1 MRRIL
6 MSGALVAVLVGVILV
21 AGTTLAQDKPDGTL
35 TFSGGHV
42 SAGIG
47 YSWGSGT
54 LTYKGK
60 KYPFSVD
67 GLGVGTVG
75 GAKVT
80 ASGDVYNLKK
90 PEDFNGTYS
99 AGTAGATFGAGG
111 GGTAM
116 QNDKEVVIKL
126 VSTTQ
131 GLDFKLA
138 AGGVK
143 IKLKKK

>member
-1 MRRIL
+1 MRRRL
-6 MSGALVAVLVGVILV
+6 MSGAVVAVLVGATLV
-21 AGTTLAQDKPDGTL
+21 ASAALAQEKPDATL
-35 TFSGGHV
+35 KFSGGSV

-54 LTYKGK
+54 LTYQGK
-60 KYPFSVD
+60 DYPFSVD
-67 GLGVGTVG
+67 GLSVGAVG
-75 GAKVT
+75 AASVA

-90 PEDFNGTYS
+90 LEDFNGNYTAATAS
-99 AGTAGATFGAGG
+99 GTIGGGA

-116 QNDKEVVIKL
+116 QNQAGVVIKL

-138 AGGVK
+138 ASGVK
-143 IKLKKK
+143 ISLK

>member
-1 MRRIL
+1 M
-6 MSGALVAVLVGVILV
+6 AVLVGAILV
-21 AGTTLAQDKPDGTL
+21 AGIALAQEKPDATL

-67 GLGVGTVG
+67 GLAVGAVG
-75 GAKVT
+75 GSSIS
-80 ASGDVYNLKK
+80 ASGDVYDLKK
-90 PEDFNGTYS
+90 LEDFNGNYT
-99 AGTAGATFGAGG
+99 AGTAGATIGG
-111 GGTAM
+111 GAAGTAM
-116 QNDKEVVIKL
+116 QNDKGVVIKL

-131 GLDFKLA
+131 GIDFKLA
-138 AGGVK
+138 ASGVK
-143 IKLKKK
+143 IKLKK

>member
-21 AGTTLAQDKPDGTL
+21 AGTTLAQDKPDATL
-35 TFSGGHV
+35 TLSAGHV

-47 YSWGSGT
+47 YSWGGGT

-60 KYPFSVD
+60 KYNFSVD
-67 GLGVGTVG
+67 GLSVGAVG
-75 GAKVT
+75 GASIKAT
-80 ASGDVYNLKK
+80 GNVYDLKK
-90 PEDFNGTYS
+90 LEDFNGNYT
-99 AGTAGATFGAGG
+99 AATAGGTLGG
-111 GGTAM
+111 GASATAM
-116 QNDKEVVIKL
+116 QNQAGVVIKL

-138 AGGVK
+138 ASGVK
-143 IKLKKK
+143 INLKK